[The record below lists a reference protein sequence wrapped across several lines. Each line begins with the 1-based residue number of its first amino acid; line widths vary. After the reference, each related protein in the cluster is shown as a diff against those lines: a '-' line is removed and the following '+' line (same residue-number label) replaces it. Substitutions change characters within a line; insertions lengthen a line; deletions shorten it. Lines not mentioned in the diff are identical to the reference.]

1 MSRLQSIWT
10 AEYPPEWDLP
20 VDEEQ
25 PEREEC
31 SKCGEALRDGE
42 CPECDDQR
50 DEAERA
56 ADSLLAGQDDD
67 GHASPRALAGVVFLL
82 VTATGIWLLD
92 TVMLCVGIA
101 GLACVL
107 TTTEP
112 TRGRGW
118 WS

>member
-31 SKCGEALRDGE
+31 SGCGEGLDEDGQ
-42 CPECDDQR
+42 CPECSR

-56 ADSLLAGQDDD
+56 ADHYLAGQDDD

-112 TRGRGW
+112 MRVRGW